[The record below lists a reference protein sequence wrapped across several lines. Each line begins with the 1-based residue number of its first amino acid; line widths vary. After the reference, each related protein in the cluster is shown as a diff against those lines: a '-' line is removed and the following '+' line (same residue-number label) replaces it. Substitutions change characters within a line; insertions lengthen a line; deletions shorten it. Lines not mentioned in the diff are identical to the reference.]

1 MKKKVNSKQSKSSSR
16 ERIVKAAVQLFARHG
31 FAGTG
36 LRELASAAGVNLA
49 MINYFFG
56 SKKELLK
63 EILDTFL
70 AGYLDLARRELT
82 GNEELEVRLDRFVR
96 SAVTYFASHRDYL
109 LVTITELPHDDPE
122 IIEYKATWGRQ
133 IMEIMEK
140 EVCRHL
146 STHTGERIS
155 PVVIGPILTS
165 MMASRFLFAPVME
178 QVRPEQEGVLET
190 GEYQEII
197 SRIILRGLMDLQSDY
212 GVKEMEKQGGKKP
225 KERQTSKKTGL

>member
-1 MKKKVNSKQSKSSSR
+1 MTKKVNSKQRKGSSR
-16 ERIVKAAVQLFARHG
+16 ERIIHAAVRLFARHG

-36 LRELASAAGVNLA
+36 LRELTSAADVNLA

-63 EILDTFL
+63 EILDIFL
-70 AGYLDLARRELT
+70 AGYLELARRELA
-82 GNEELEVRLDRFVR
+82 GNEELEVKLDRFIR
-96 SAVTYFASHRDYL
+96 SAVTYFAQHRDYL

-146 STHTGERIS
+146 STRTGERIS
-155 PVVIGPILTS
+155 PMVIGPMLTS
-165 MMASRFLFAPVME
+165 MMASRFLFAPVMN
-178 QVRPEQEGVLET
+178 QVRPEHEKEPPT
-190 GEYQEII
+190 GDYQEII
-197 SRIILRGLMDLQSDY
+197 SRIILRGLGDFRNDPAN
-212 GVKEMEKQGGKKP
+212 EK
-225 KERQTSKKTGL
+225 RQE